1 MPFRFTR
8 LEIPEVVLIEP
19 NVFLDERGFFMETYK
34 YSEFAAHGIKEPFVQ
49 ENHSRS
55 LRRILRGLHYQR
67 RPKAQGKLVRVLLG
81 EVFDV
86 AVDLRKGSPTYGK
99 WIGVVLS
106 AGNNRMLYI
115 PSWCAHG
122 FSVLSEEAEVVY
134 KVTEEYS
141 PKYETGILWN
151 DSDLAIQWPIKDPIL
166 SPRDRAWPAF
176 READNDF
183 VYENGRVG
191 TRQRGHTRWPKR
203 SP

>member
-19 NVFLDERGFFMETYK
+19 NVFPDDRGFFMETYK

-55 LRRILRGLHYQR
+55 LWRILRGLHYQR

-86 AVDLRKGSPTYGK
+86 AVDLRKGSPTYGR

-106 AGNNRMLYI
+106 AGNKRMLYI
-115 PSWCAHG
+115 PPWCAHG
-122 FSVLSEEAEVVY
+122 FSVLSEAAEVVY

-166 SPRDRAWPAF
+166 SPRDRAWPGF
-176 READNDF
+176 READSDF
-183 VYENGRVG
+183 VYENGGVA
-191 TRQRGHTRWPKR
+191 TRQRRR
-203 SP
+203 RR